1 MKAIIV
7 DDEPKGREVLKTLLQ
22 RFCPAVNVIGT
33 ASGVEEAKVLI
44 NDLHPDIVFLDVE
57 MPGGNGFKLLDETNR
72 NNFEIIFVTSY
83 GHYAIPALRYSA
95 IDYLLKPVEI
105 EELKNAVQR
114 VEMRMEKKND
124 LKANY
129 RALNENLQLP
139 VSQQRIAVHGVNDIR
154 FVSVKEIVRLEGDS
168 NYTYIFTSTG
178 GKYHTSRTLK
188 DYEELLQAHSNF
200 VRVHKT
206 HMINLDHLTK
216 FMKNDGGYIIMSD
229 GSQVEVSR
237 RKKQELME
245 RLKMK

>member
-7 DDEPKGREVLKTLLQ
+7 DDEPKSREVLKTLLE
-22 RFCPAVNVIGT
+22 RFCPGVEVLGVA
-33 ASGVEEAKVLI
+33 AGVEEAKILI
-44 NDLHPDIVFLDVE
+44 EEVNPDIVFLDVE
-57 MPGGNGFKLLDETNR
+57 MPGGNGFKLLDETER

-114 VEMRMEKKND
+114 VEQRMAKKDD

-129 RALNENLQLP
+129 KALNENLQLP

-154 FVSVKEIVRLEGDS
+154 FVSVKDIIRLEGDS
-168 NYTYIFTSTG
+168 NYTYIITTTG
-178 GKYHTSRTLK
+178 GKYHTSKTLK
-188 DYEELLQAHSNF
+188 DYEELLQAHTNF
-200 VRVHKT
+200 IRVHKT
-206 HMINLDHLTK
+206 HMINLDHLVK
-216 FMKNDGGYIIMSD
+216 FIKNDGGHIIMSD
-229 GSQVEVSR
+229 GSKVEVSR

-245 RLKMK
+245 RMKIQ

>member
-7 DDEPKGREVLKTLLQ
+7 DDEPKSREVLKTLLE
-22 RFCPAVNVIGT
+22 RFCPMVNVLGM
-33 ASGVEEAKVLI
+33 AGGVEEAKTLI
-44 NDLHPDIVFLDVE
+44 EKVQPDIVFLDVE
-57 MPGGNGFKLLDETNR
+57 MPGGNGFKLLDETAK

-114 VEMRMEKKND
+114 VEVRMQKKND

-139 VSQQRIAVHGVNDIR
+139 ISQQRIAVHGVNDIR

-178 GKYHTSRTLK
+178 GKYHTSKTLK
-188 DYEELLQAHSNF
+188 DYEELLQGHPNF

-206 HMINLDHLTK
+206 HIINLDHLTK

-229 GSQVEVSR
+229 GSKVEVSR

-245 RLKMK
+245 RLKIQ

>member
-7 DDEPKGREVLKTLLQ
+7 DDEPKSREVLKTLLE
-22 RFCPAVNVIGT
+22 RFCPAVNVV
-33 ASGVEEAKVLI
+33 GVAGGVDDAKKLIEEV
-44 NDLHPDIVFLDVE
+44 NPDIVFLDVE
-57 MPGGNGFKLLDETNR
+57 MPGGNGFKLLDETLR

-114 VEMRMEKKND
+114 VEARLAKKGD

-129 RALNENLQLP
+129 KALNENLQLP

-154 FVSVKEIVRLEGDS
+154 FVSVKEIIRLEGDS
-168 NYTYIFTSTG
+168 NYTYIITTTG
-178 GKYHTSRTLK
+178 GKYHTSKTLK
-188 DYEELLQAHSNF
+188 DYEELLQGHSNF
-200 VRVHKT
+200 IRVHKT
-206 HMINLDHLTK
+206 HIINLDHLTK
-216 FMKNDGGYIIMSD
+216 FIKNDGGYIIMSD
-229 GSQVEVSR
+229 GSKVEVSR

-245 RLKMK
+245 RMKIQ